1 MTANDITTVIDHIAK
16 KLEVPANKLMTLAP
30 QLGVADVIYTGICF
44 LIALLSGSITALG
57 IYMMIKHEEWRDGDT
72 PSIILV
78 TLLVFSGTIT
88 LLSTIGTLVQLP
100 STLLWLYN
108 PELWLLHKVVPF

>member
-30 QLGVADVIYTGICF
+30 QLGVVDVIGTGICF
-44 LIALLSGSITALG
+44 LIALLLGSITALG
-57 IYMMIKHEEWRDGDT
+57 IYMMWKHEEWRDGDT
-72 PSIILV
+72 PSIILA

>member
-16 KLEVPANKLMTLAP
+16 KLEVPTNKLMTFAP
-30 QLGVADVIYTGICF
+30 QLGVADVIDTGICF

-78 TLLVFSGTIT
+78 TLLVLSGTIT
-88 LLSTIGTLVQLP
+88 LLSTIETLVQLP

>member
-30 QLGVADVIYTGICF
+30 QLGVVDVIGTGICF
-44 LIALLSGSITALG
+44 FTAILLGIISALC
-57 IYMMIKHEEWRDGDT
+57 IYMMIKHEDLRDGDT
-72 PSIILV
+72 PSIILATV
-78 TLLVFSGTIT
+78 LVFSGILTFSFT
-88 LLSTIGTLVQLP
+88 LGTLVQLP
-100 STLLWLYN
+100 STILWLYN

>member
-16 KLEVPANKLMTLAP
+16 KLEVPANKLITLAP
-30 QLGVADVIYTGICF
+30 QLGVADVIGTGICF
-44 LIALLSGSITALG
+44 LIALLLGSITALG
-57 IYMMIKHEEWRDGDT
+57 IYMMWKHEELRDGDIQ
-72 PSIILV
+72 SILLAM
-78 TLLVFSGTIT
+78 LLVFSGTIT

-100 STLLWLYN
+100 SAILWLYN

>member
-30 QLGVADVIYTGICF
+30 QLGVADVIHTSICF
-44 LIALLSGSITALG
+44 FVAILLGSITAIG
-57 IYMMIKHEEWRDGDT
+57 VYMMCKHEELRDGE
-72 PSIILV
+72 PLSVLMLIV
-78 TLLVFSGTIT
+78 VVFSGAIFLIFAMIT
-88 LLSTIGTLVQLP
+88 LAGLP
-100 STLLWLYN
+100 STILWLYN

>member
-30 QLGVADVIYTGICF
+30 QLGVADFIGTSICF
-44 LIALLSGSITALG
+44 FIAILLIGITALG
-57 IYMMIKHEEWRDGDT
+57 IHMMRKHDELIDGS
-72 PSIILV
+72 PVSFALFL
-78 TLLVFSGTIT
+78 LLVIT
-88 LLSTIGTLVQLP
+88 GIGAIFFIVETLARLP
-100 STLLWLYN
+100 STILWLYN